1 MNYYLSIDGG
11 GAKGASAIKALQYI
25 EQLRKRKLQFKGYA
39 GTSVGALLASL
50 LAKGLLVDEVVEIMD
65 KDLKSA
71 FMKQPWYCK
80 FNIYKPKYQSKGLSE
95 LLYKYLGDITFE
107 ELPSEL
113 TIVACSSRLDKFV
126 VYNKTETPKV
136 LVRDAALHSAS
147 APTYFDPFMKYGTDG
162 GLIANNPVAVLQCQ
176 LPIAEDYHIFSMG
189 TGFDLMQTHD
199 LTKFSIVGWGKY
211 LLKTWLTNSGG
222 AMTYIATQH
231 AKRVN
236 EYKGN
241 EDNKVLRI
249 IPPSEIEFEMDDLD
263 KVDEQ
268 VALWQDEIN
277 SKQEEILSFFN
288 K

>member
-1 MNYYLSIDGG
+1 M
-11 GAKGASAIKALQYI
+11 
-25 EQLRKRKLQFKGYA
+25 
-39 GTSVGALLASL
+39 
-50 LAKGLLVDEVVEIMD
+50 
-65 KDLKSA
+65 
-71 FMKQPWYCK
+71 
-80 FNIYKPKYQSKGLSE
+80 
-95 LLYKYLGDITFE
+95 LYKHLGDITFE

-249 IPPSEIEFEMDDLD
+249 IPPSEVEFEMDDLD

-268 VALWQDEIN
+268 FALWQNEIN